1 MTTEREAD
9 LFIANYRV
17 LLKQWAKVVAGTAE
31 GDSDGLYRQLDE
43 GQDILAAIAT
53 RFPNKAYAV
62 DVLINARSTTPYD
75 RDMSGDNAN

>member
-17 LLKQWAKVVAGTAE
+17 LLKQWANVVAGTAE

-43 GQDILAAIAT
+43 GQDTLAAIAT

-75 RDMSGDNAN
+75 RDMSEDNAN

>member
-9 LFIANYRV
+9 LFIANYRA
-17 LLKQWAKVVAGTAE
+17 LLKQWGMVVAGAAD

-43 GQDILAAIAT
+43 GQDTLAAIAT
-53 RFPNKAYAV
+53 LFPDKAYSV

-75 RDMSGDNAN
+75 RDMSGDGAN